1 MTLKKQNDLQTIGEE
16 ISNAIS
22 HGVGA
27 LLAIAAAVLIIVRA
41 CMTASGGL
49 GITSASIYGAS
60 LIILYTFSTL
70 YHSLTN
76 EKAKKVFRIF
86 DHCSIFLLIFGTYM
100 PVSLVLLGG
109 TMGWILF
116 GINLFCTVVGI
127 IFNSINLTKWHKAS
141 VVLYVIMG
149 WSVLMSIKPVF
160 AALTLPGVL
169 LMVIGGILYTV
180 GIIFYKSPKLK
191 FMHFIWHLFVLGGS
205 VLQFFS
211 LYFYCYK

>member
-1 MTLKKQNDLQTIGEE
+1 MAFRKQDKIQTLGEE

-27 LLAIAAAVLIIVRA
+27 LLAIAGAVLIIIRA
-41 CMTASGGL
+41 CFTSNAL

-76 EKAKKVFRIF
+76 EKAKMVFRIF

-100 PVSLVLLGG
+100 PICLVLLGG
-109 TMGWILF
+109 VMGWVLF

-127 IFNSINLTKWHKAS
+127 TFNSINLTKWHKAS
-141 VVLYVIMG
+141 VILYVIMG
-149 WSVLMSIKPVF
+149 WSVLISVKPVF
-160 AALTLPGVL
+160 VALTPPGVAL
-169 LMVIGGILYTV
+169 LLVGGILYTL

-191 FMHFIWHLFVLGGS
+191 FMHFIWHLCVLGGS
-205 VLQFFS
+205 VLQFFAV
-211 LYFYCYK
+211 YFYCYK